1 MRITTYCA
9 FGGALVLSLGLIAA
23 ESTTTFASRLAGFS
37 AVPQQ
42 TVVDRTNKGD
52 RLGVAATVVPKST
65 QPTSIQPKSTQPVP
79 GDITSARPR
88 KLLDGC
94 DPLVS
99 PLAGAATAGLTGRCM
114 S

>member
-9 FGGALVLSLGLIAA
+9 LGGALVLSLGLIAA
-23 ESTTTFASRLAGFS
+23 GSTTTLASRLAGFS
-37 AVPQQ
+37 ASPQRV
-42 TVVDRTNKGD
+42 VVDRTNKGD
-52 RLGVAATVVPKST
+52 RLAVTATIVPKSS
-65 QPTSIQPKSTQPVP
+65 QSKSIQPAASN
-79 GDITSARPR
+79 IMSARPR

>member
-1 MRITTYCA
+1 MRITTFCA

-23 ESTTTFASRLAGFS
+23 ESTTTFASKLAALS
-37 AVPQQ
+37 AGSQQ
-42 TVVDRTNKGD
+42 VVNRTNKGD
-52 RLGVAATVVPKST
+52 RLAVTMTVMPKSNQSNSSSN
-65 QPTSIQPKSTQPVP
+65 QPTASDT
-79 GDITSARPR
+79 TSAQPR

>member
-1 MRITTYCA
+1 
-9 FGGALVLSLGLIAA
+9 VLSLGLIAA
-23 ESTTTFASRLAGFS
+23 ESTTTFASRLTGFS
-37 AVPQQ
+37 ASPQRM
-42 TVVDRTNKGD
+42 VVDRTNKGD
-52 RLGVAATVVPKST
+52 RLAVTTTVMPKSSQPNKAT
-65 QPTSIQPKSTQPVP
+65 QPNSIRPMANDTAPAQ
-79 GDITSARPR
+79 PR

>member
-1 MRITTYCA
+1 MTYCA

-23 ESTTTFASRLAGFS
+23 ESTTTFASKLAGFS
-37 AVPQQ
+37 TGPQQ
-42 TVVDRTNKGD
+42 VVNRTNKGD
-52 RLGVAATVVPKST
+52 RLAVTTTVRLKSS
-65 QPTSIQPKSTQPVP
+65 QPNSAQPKSTQPVP